1 MRPFDG
7 YFILLMMWNGI
18 PIVQYWRLDSVI
30 PLCCSTNLFLLFHPF
45 YLVEYSDKE
54 ENEELTG
61 K

>member
-18 PIVQYWRLDSVI
+18 PIVQYWIERECH
-30 PLCCSTNLFLLFHPF
+30 PLVLLHKSPYSFSS
-45 YLVEYSDKE
+45 LSAAYSDKE
-54 ENEELTG
+54 EELTG